1 MMRRSILI
9 LPVFFLTVYAHAG
22 AAETLRPRLE
32 QHCFRCH
39 GKGKKVEGKVNL
51 VKAFAAKP
59 HGLASDLGL
68 IEKMIEKLAA
78 GEMPPE
84 DEKQPTSQQ
93 RDGWIAQLRGLL
105 KAHQSKHP
113 GPARVPMR
121 RMNRFQYSNAVGDL
135 FGLKVDVFALPER
148 MIREHGNY
156 FRPETGKM
164 PPTLV
169 AGSRPLGKSQLIGRR
184 LRGVAPFPQDLR
196 AEHGFDNQADH
207 LTLSPL
213 LMESFLKLSR
223 SIVESPDFNAN
234 TCGIFNSFFAPPP
247 ENQNPAKK
255 NTDEVVTQRL
265 RQFLTRAF
273 RRPVHESDLARYTR
287 HVTAQIRSGKSFT
300 DSMKEAASAALASPR
315 FLYLYERAA
324 GGDAKAVAKQ
334 VPLDDFELASRLSFF
349 LWGSIPD
356 QMLLDLAAKGELH
369 KAEVLN
375 RQLDRMLKDR
385 RLKRF
390 CDSFPAQW
398 LQLERIISSVPDK
411 KRFPKFYFY
420 AYRTSM
426 HMMLE
431 PLLVFETI
439 LIENRPIL
447 ELIDSDFSYRSN
459 MLDKWYRDGPYMRG
473 AVSGIGFRRVPI
485 KDRRQGGV
493 ITTAAVMTMT
503 SGTQRTKPV
512 TRGAWVAAV
521 IFNDPPNPPPDDVPP
536 LPNDDAAQ
544 SKHLTIRERFE
555 AHRSRA
561 ECKGCHAKID
571 PLGFALENY
580 GVTGKWRDRY
590 ENGRKVD
597 ASGVLFKK
605 HKFENVV
612 EFKDA
617 ILAEKDRFA
626 RGFAAHLLS
635 FALGRK
641 LSAADSPALD
651 TIVRE
656 TAAAEYRMQPLIKQV
671 VLSKPFLTK
680 FNPANPAKAA
690 NPAGK
695 AAIKKSPE
703 ERRK

>member
-1 MMRRSILI
+1 MMGRSFPFVPIFVLAFC
-9 LPVFFLTVYAHAG
+9 LEAG
-22 AAETLRPRLE
+22 AIEGLRPALE

-39 GKGKKVEGKVNL
+39 GGKKVEGKVNL
-51 VKAFAAKP
+51 VKAFDSKP
-59 HGLASDLGL
+59 HGLASDLEL
-68 IEKMIEKLAA
+68 IQKMIVKLAD

-84 DEKQPTSQQ
+84 DEKQPTDQQ
-93 RDGWIAQLRGLL
+93 RGRWVVELKGLL
-105 KAHQSKHP
+105 KAHHAKHP
-113 GPARVPMR
+113 QFGRVPMR
-121 RMNRFQYSNAVGDL
+121 RMNRFQYSNAVRDL
-135 FGLKVDVFALPER
+135 FELKVDVFALPER
-148 MIREHGNY
+148 MVRDHSKY

-164 PPTLV
+164 PPNLT
-169 AGSRPLGKSQLIGRR
+169 AGSRPLGKSQLIGQR

-196 AEHGFDNQADH
+196 AEHGFDNRADH

-213 LMESFLKLSR
+213 LLESFLQLSR
-223 SIVESPDFNAN
+223 SIVESPDFHAN
-234 TCGIFNSFFAPPP
+234 TCGIFNSFFAPPA
-247 ENQNPAKK
+247 ENE
-255 NTDEVVTQRL
+255 DMEIVVRQRL

-273 RRPVHESDLARYTR
+273 RRPVNESDLDRYTQ
-287 HVTAQIRSGKSFT
+287 HVTAQVQSGISIT
-300 DSMKEAASAALASPR
+300 DSMKEAASAVLASPR

-324 GGDAKAVAKQ
+324 QADAGPAVNPE
-334 VPLDDFELASRLSFF
+334 PLDDFELASRLSFF

-356 QMLLDLAAKGELH
+356 QVLLDLAAQGELQ
-369 KAEVLN
+369 KPEVLN
-375 RQLDRMLKDR
+375 EQLDRMLKDHR
-385 RLKRF
+385 VKRF

-411 KRFPKFYFY
+411 QQYPKFYFY

-439 LIENRPIL
+439 LVENRPIL

-459 MLDKWYRDGPYMRG
+459 MLDIWYRDGPYTRG

-503 SGTQRTKPV
+503 SGTRETKPV

-536 LPNDDAAQ
+536 LPDDDTTDT
-544 SKHLTIRERFE
+544 KNLTIRERFE
-555 AHRSRA
+555 AHRTRA
-561 ECKGCHAKID
+561 ECKSCHAKID

-590 ENGRKVD
+590 ENGREVD
-597 ASGVLFKK
+597 VAGVLFKK
-605 HKFENVV
+605 HEFNGVV

-635 FALGRK
+635 FALGRD
-641 LSAADSPALD
+641 LSAADSAALD
-651 TIVRE
+651 TIVRD
-656 TAAAEYRMQPLIKQV
+656 TAAAEFRIQPLIKHV

-680 FNPANPAKAA
+680 YNPSKMPDTSAA
-690 NPAGK
+690 G
-695 AAIKKSPE
+695 
-703 ERRK
+703 R